1 MSTRE
6 KYEQIRLP
14 MVPIRDVVIFPFMM
28 VPFVIGRASSVA
40 ALETALRGDK
50 RIFLATQH
58 DASVDNPKPGE
69 IFPVGT
75 IANVVQSLKLPDGNT
90 KVLVEG
96 IERARILQMNDD
108 EGYIL
113 ATLRLSPFRSQVFSG
128 YDTLAARVT
137 QQFEQYVKLSQNV
150 NADQLLNAIRSDDI
164 ARVADVISANLVL
177 PIEEKQALV
186 EIFNPVERCKK
197 LNDVLEIEIDKL
209 QVDRS
214 VQNRVKRQMERAQ
227 KEYYLNEKIKAIHK
241 ELGKKDEKSEI
252 DELRRKI
259 EAASMPKDANEKALQ
274 ELRRLEMMP
283 PMSAESSVSRNYL
296 DWLLSVPW
304 KKKSKEIRD
313 IERAEK
319 ILNEDHYGLEKVKDR
334 ILEFLAVRQ

>member
-1 MSTRE
+1 MSAKD
-6 KYEQIRLP
+6 KYEQTRLP

-28 VPFVIGRASSVA
+28 VPFVIGRESSVA

-58 DASVDNPKPGE
+58 DATVDNPKPGE

-96 IERARILQMNDD
+96 IERARILHMNDE

-113 ATLRLSPFRSQVFSG
+113 ATLRLSPFRNQVFTG
-128 YDTLAARVT
+128 YDTLSARIT

-164 ARVADVISANLVL
+164 GRIADVISANLVL

-197 LNDVLEIEIDKL
+197 
-209 QVDRS
+209 
-214 VQNRVKRQMERAQ
+214 
-227 KEYYLNEKIKAIHK
+227 
-241 ELGKKDEKSEI
+241 
-252 DELRRKI
+252 
-259 EAASMPKDANEKALQ
+259 
-274 ELRRLEMMP
+274 
-283 PMSAESSVSRNYL
+283 
-296 DWLLSVPW
+296 
-304 KKKSKEIRD
+304 
-313 IERAEK
+313 
-319 ILNEDHYGLEKVKDR
+319 
-334 ILEFLAVRQ
+334 